1 MNDSA
6 HVSTDAQAARRPR
19 VTRMRVAQLRD
30 QRAREPLRSE
40 RSFARDNG
48 IPRSTL
54 RGLLAA
60 NDNDDNDP
68 VAVFLRTEHGAR
80 FLHRILLALIVVFVV
95 SGAGS
100 LRQIEAFL
108 RLVGLQDFIAPSP
121 SSLNKVRAR
130 VEAEVLRFDEQQRA
144 SVAPS
149 MKDRALHLVLDETF
163 HDQPILVAMD
173 ARTGF
178 LLTERRSETVDS
190 AAWNAAISPVL
201 SAWPGV
207 QVHNVIADGGA
218 AIDAYARSYLQRDV
232 DPDVM
237 HPQQELARA
246 AQPTINALAR
256 AAQSRLD
263 RAQEAVATLAKRV
276 ETYWQSKRSVGRPP
290 DWMARTQQAD
300 AELEAAR
307 EEYTAAQ
314 ADRLFMRG
322 ALHTLSGMY
331 HPYELATGAKR
342 TANSLIES
350 LCWMFGR
357 VSERLEQMGAKGSV
371 GVAIS
376 RLRDRMLESMPRAI
390 SLYHVAVEAE
400 LSRRSVCESIA
411 CLLREKL
418 IAAVYIERAAARRER
433 ASDRAAL
440 LRHARRIRD
449 ELSQNATWQS
459 LSASEKAT
467 YEQIAMACVS
477 HFEPCSAMVE
487 GRNGWLRLRGH
498 QLHRVSDAQLSALTA
513 VHNYMLRRSDGSSAA
528 ERLFERQVPDLFEHL
543 VAVMPE
549 PPHPRRM
556 RQSARS

>member
-1 MNDSA
+1 
-6 HVSTDAQAARRPR
+6 
-19 VTRMRVAQLRD
+19 MRVAQLRD

-40 RSFARDNG
+40 RSFARDND

-207 QVHNVIADGGA
+207 QVRARARCAADDQRIGSRCTIA
-218 AIDAYARSYLQRDV
+218 ARSRARGSRDAG
-232 DPDVM
+232 
-237 HPQQELARA
+237 EARGNILAIEALGRA
-246 AQPTINALAR
+246 SA
-256 AAQSRLD
+256 RLD
-263 RAQEAVATLAKRV
+263 GANAA
-276 ETYWQSKRSVGRPP
+276 GRR
-290 DWMARTQQAD
+290 RT
-300 AELEAAR
+300 
-307 EEYTAAQ
+307 
-314 ADRLFMRG
+314 
-322 ALHTLSGMY
+322 
-331 HPYELATGAKR
+331 
-342 TANSLIES
+342 
-350 LCWMFGR
+350 
-357 VSERLEQMGAKGSV
+357 
-371 GVAIS
+371 
-376 RLRDRMLESMPRAI
+376 
-390 SLYHVAVEAE
+390 
-400 LSRRSVCESIA
+400 
-411 CLLREKL
+411 
-418 IAAVYIERAAARRER
+418 
-433 ASDRAAL
+433 
-440 LRHARRIRD
+440 
-449 ELSQNATWQS
+449 
-459 LSASEKAT
+459 
-467 YEQIAMACVS
+467 
-477 HFEPCSAMVE
+477 
-487 GRNGWLRLRGH
+487 
-498 QLHRVSDAQLSALTA
+498 
-513 VHNYMLRRSDGSSAA
+513 
-528 ERLFERQVPDLFEHL
+528 
-543 VAVMPE
+543 
-549 PPHPRRM
+549 
-556 RQSARS
+556 